1 MFSWST
7 QTCLILSSTWGQRTQ
22 DNNKQKRDSC
32 WSRSGGGVL
41 VRQVSSAL
49 WKMNCFETK
58 STTSRSHPAADL
70 QFFLNGNGV
79 KDNSLGTTQ
88 IFRESDGI
96 LESSYR
102 YIEWMERKK
111 REVRRCFRKMTLR
124 VREGHSKAG
133 KIIVKCNAKIGEAY
147 WQTSQREISV
157 ISKPSYML
165 ESRSSSNSGDS
176 LH

>member
-1 MFSWST
+1 
-7 QTCLILSSTWGQRTQ
+7 
-22 DNNKQKRDSC
+22 
-32 WSRSGGGVL
+32 
-41 VRQVSSAL
+41 
-49 WKMNCFETK
+49 
-58 STTSRSHPAADL
+58 
-70 QFFLNGNGV
+70 
-79 KDNSLGTTQ
+79 
-88 IFRESDGI
+88 
-96 LESSYR
+96 
-102 YIEWMERKK
+102 MERKK

-176 LH
+176 LHLIM